1 MKKASM
7 LTEADMERL
16 QKAQDTQERRIQS
29 AEEACKRSTED
40 WPKNFWFGVF
50 KKLCTKY
57 NKMDYFRKSIN

>member
-1 MKKASM
+1 MNIM
-7 LTEADMERL
+7 LTEQDIKRL
-16 QKAQDTQERRIQS
+16 QDEGDTQNRRIKS
-29 AEEACKRSTED
+29 AEEACKRSKED